1 MDTLVSSMKT
11 FLNSTGDTNGAGE
24 LQKMKQ
30 LIQKATNGDK
40 HAIEFFRL
48 KEIPQLQ
55 MQAVKQ
61 VPRFYKLVNLYQCYH
76 TYAQVGKLVNNTTFS
91 YAAKG
96 TCSYIVWMAAES
108 EPTEKVVDGSDI
120 STSLLEELCCR
131 KIFTYE
137 GQRLEDEVRESE
149 EVGIPSYQPEEAGE
163 TLQLSEDS
171 EPMEDEPTSKPAS
184 SSKQPKKAT
193 KKRKEEI

>member
-1 MDTLVSSMKT
+1 MSSMKT
-11 FLNSTGDTNGAGE
+11 FLNSIGDTNGAGE

-30 LIQKATNGDK
+30 LIQKARNGDK
-40 HAIEFFRL
+40 HAIKFFRL

-61 VPRFYKLVNLYQCYH
+61 VLRFYKFVNLYQCYQ

-91 YAAKG
+91 FAAEG
-96 TCSYIVWMAAES
+96 TCSYIVWMTAES

-120 STSLLEELCCR
+120 STSLLEKLCRR

-137 GQRLEDEVRESE
+137 GQRMEDEVKERE
-149 EVGIPSYQPEEAGE
+149 EVGVPSYQPEEAGE
-163 TLQLSEDS
+163 TSQLSEDS